1 MNKKI
6 NLYIQYFLPYFTV
19 FLATIYRPIDPD
31 LGWHLKY
38 GEYFFKNFRIL
49 RENIFST
56 EMPNFIWANISWGA
70 DLVYYLF
77 YSFGGFLGLS
87 IGGALVVMFTF
98 FFFAKAYDLDFWEKA
113 IIFPIILF
121 FMNPVSANSFR
132 GQQLSLLLFGV
143 LIYLLS
149 RYEKL
154 KGKIIYLVPVLF
166 LIWANTHGLFV
177 VGLGVLGLW
186 EIFYL
191 LGLFLESK
199 KMRLLIPEIKKFSIV
214 TLLSFV
220 ATLIHPYGIRIY
232 EDALLHFNDP
242 LLKRVAEYLPA
253 TELSQQWI
261 NLVITIVIA
270 GIGILAYLF
279 TGIWK
284 SKLPQIGLFSVLYIL
299 STWVRRYSWAMYYV
313 VIPFLKP
320 LVNFIRPDS
329 KRGVFYGGSILFII
343 YITIILLL
351 KQPYRQFLDMNWD
364 VYCSEISQCSPQAAK
379 VLNKYYI
386 EGKTM
391 TLYNW
396 GGWLIW
402 NYPHLKP
409 SSDGRMH
416 LWRDENGYSAFVHD
430 YALEQNMKDIDKSKY
445 DVVFTATYKPIFK
458 RLKKLSADKKWNFV
472 YQDKT
477 TALFKRSK
485 LQM

>member
-77 YSFGGFLGLS
+77 YSLGGFLGLS
-87 IGGALVVMFTF
+87 IGGALVVVFTF

-199 KMRLLIPEIKKFSIV
+199 KMRLLIPEIKTFSIV
-214 TLLSFV
+214 TLLSFG
-220 ATLIHPYGIRIY
+220 ATLIHPVSYT
-232 EDALLHFNDP
+232 H
-242 LLKRVAEYLPA
+242 
-253 TELSQQWI
+253 
-261 NLVITIVIA
+261 
-270 GIGILAYLF
+270 LF
-279 TGIWK
+279 TI
-284 SKLPQIGLFSVLYIL
+284 SKLYLSSLVTLHIGNLFSLGAIQVYTDFFICSGKIYL
-299 STWVRRYSWAMYYV
+299 SR
-313 VIPFLKP
+313 
-320 LVNFIRPDS
+320 
-329 KRGVFYGGSILFII
+329 
-343 YITIILLL
+343 
-351 KQPYRQFLDMNWD
+351 
-364 VYCSEISQCSPQAAK
+364 
-379 VLNKYYI
+379 
-386 EGKTM
+386 
-391 TLYNW
+391 
-396 GGWLIW
+396 
-402 NYPHLKP
+402 
-409 SSDGRMH
+409 
-416 LWRDENGYSAFVHD
+416 
-430 YALEQNMKDIDKSKY
+430 
-445 DVVFTATYKPIFK
+445 
-458 RLKKLSADKKWNFV
+458 
-472 YQDKT
+472 
-477 TALFKRSK
+477 
-485 LQM
+485 